1 MRGCGNRGRALP
13 VWRDPTG
20 AAGARSPRAGDPG
33 SARPAHGRRG
43 EPGPGESG
51 PRPPSGPAGGRPTAD
66 APGTETPETAARFDG
81 TADAPCSGASPCGTG
96 AAGREPT
103 PSTGPQRPGLGAQRR
118 FRRWVHRA
126 GGCRPAQGG
135 DASPPGAPV
144 RSGYPALP
152 AAGCRASPGL
162 PHTGNRRA
170 SGRVTRPT
178 WAFRRRR
185 GPPRSPAV
193 RGAPVPRRGA
203 GPGAGRTE
211 LPVPSEPRAPGDG
224 APAAGARSTICWSR
238 ARPGGAGTHLRPPLR
253 RGVRRWRGR
262 AVRGHR
268 AHTAACSRGPGP
280 RGKKSRGRARR
291 GHGVPVR

>member
-1 MRGCGNRGRALP
+1 MRGCGNRDRALP

-20 AAGARSPRAGDPG
+20 AAGARSTRAGDPC
-33 SARPAHGRRG
+33 SARPAHGHRG
-43 EPGPGESG
+43 EQGPGESS
-51 PRPPSGPAGGRPTAD
+51 PWPPSGPAGGRPTQMLSVRRR
-66 APGTETPETAARFDG
+66 PKLQRG
-81 TADAPCSGASPCGTG
+81 
-96 AAGREPT
+96 
-103 PSTGPQRPGLGAQRR
+103 STGPPMLPAPVPARAGLGRR
-118 FRRWVHRA
+118 GESRRRVPGRNGPGSVRSRGFGA
-126 GGCRPAQGG
+126 GCTAKGAAELPGG
-135 DASPPGAPV
+135 DASPPGVPV
-144 RSGYPALP
+144 RSGHPALP
-152 AAGCRASPGL
+152 AAGSRASPGL
-162 PHTGNRRA
+162 PHTDNRRA

-193 RGAPVPRRGA
+193 GGAPVPRRGA

-211 LPVPSEPRAPGDG
+211 LPVPSGPRAPGDG

-268 AHTAACSRGPGP
+268 AHTAACSRCPGP